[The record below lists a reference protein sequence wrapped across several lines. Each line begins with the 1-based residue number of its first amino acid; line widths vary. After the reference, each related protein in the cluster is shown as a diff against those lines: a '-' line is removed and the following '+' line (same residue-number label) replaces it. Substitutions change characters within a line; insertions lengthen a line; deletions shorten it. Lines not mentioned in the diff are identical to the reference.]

1 MKSGTATLLG
11 WPCRENRP
19 TTSANARS
27 MQRSREE
34 QRRGAG
40 GQRPEG
46 SAEER
51 RGAVEDRGGGG
62 GGVGHLL
69 LADSFGV
76 LAGIS
81 FYLSLFQGDHAD
93 QGRPALLRRGEQVR
107 SETPVQKR
115 LFICSLPFLVLPPSL
130 THGRLSGRPGLYYKV
145 DTPPAILRR
154 RSHQCRGIR
163 SRFRPGFPKIAKI
176 AKIPK
181 IPKRLIVPAGQRAGG
196 ERAWGEVEGEDP
208 ERLPWATLPSE
219 SRAVFSR

>member
-115 LFICSLPFLVLPPSL
+115 LFICSLPFLVLPPSNARASL
-130 THGRLSGRPGLYYKV
+130 RQAGAVLQGGHTTRNSAPALSSVPRHSLSIQTWLSKDCKDCKDSKDSKETHRSGWPTRGRGKSL
-145 DTPPAILRR
+145 
-154 RSHQCRGIR
+154 
-163 SRFRPGFPKIAKI
+163 
-176 AKIPK
+176 
-181 IPKRLIVPAGQRAGG
+181 GG
-196 ERAWGEVEGEDP
+196 GGGGGP
-208 ERLPWATLPSE
+208 
-219 SRAVFSR
+219 

>member
-1 MKSGTATLLG
+1 MQTKADRHFSGAA
-11 WPCRENRP
+11 NRC
-19 TTSANARS
+19 
-27 MQRSREE
+27 
-34 QRRGAG
+34 
-40 GQRPEG
+40 
-46 SAEER
+46 
-51 RGAVEDRGGGG
+51 D
-62 GGVGHLL
+62 
-69 LADSFGV
+69 
-76 LAGIS
+76 
-81 FYLSLFQGDHAD
+81 
-93 QGRPALLRRGEQVR
+93 
-107 SETPVQKR
+107 QKR
-115 LFICSLPFLVLPPSL
+115 LFRNACSFVHCLSLCFHLL